1 MEDKEIMY
9 FKDENGDKVAFEAVA
24 HIFLNEDTEDEKEYM
39 ILAPVEGGNED
50 DAFVFRVD
58 YIEENKELNL
68 VEDDKEFEE
77 VKKEYKDLL
86 YNK

>member
-24 HIFLNEDTEDEKEYM
+24 HIFLNEDTEEEKEYM
-39 ILAPVEGGNED
+39 ILAPMEGGNEE

-58 YIEENKELNL
+58 YIEGNKELNL

-77 VKKEYKDLL
+77 VKKEYKNLL

>member
-77 VKKEYKDLL
+77 VKKEYKNLL

>member
-24 HIFLNEDTEDEKEYM
+24 HIFLNEDTEEEKEYM
-39 ILAPVEGGNED
+39 ILAPIEGGNEE

-58 YIEENKELNL
+58 YIEGNKELNL

-77 VKKEYKDLL
+77 VKKEYKNLL